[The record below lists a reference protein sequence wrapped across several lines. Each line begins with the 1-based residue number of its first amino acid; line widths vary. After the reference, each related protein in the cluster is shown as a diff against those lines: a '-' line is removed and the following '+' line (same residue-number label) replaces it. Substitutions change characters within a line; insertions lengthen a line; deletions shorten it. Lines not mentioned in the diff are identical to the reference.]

1 MREGGD
7 SLGGRPLAV
16 VPQRTVALFSGLV
29 KIGSDGIANVP
40 LEIPDFNGELRLMA
54 VAMTADKLGA
64 ADRPLTV
71 RDPVV
76 ADIVLPRFL
85 APGDHADAALNMNN
99 VEGAPGTYTA
109 TVTTSGPVGLDAGA
123 PQDVVTRQLAKGQRV
138 LVPVVLVAKG
148 MGIAT
153 ISLKL
158 TGPKGFSVSRA
169 WPIEV
174 RAPQMDVSQRSGRGA
189 QAGREPTP
197 PANRWSLASCR
208 RPLWSRSMSRPA
220 HGYSDVPGLLRWLD
234 KYPYGCIEQTTSAA
248 MPLLYFNDLA
258 GMAGLPQ
265 DKKLHTRIQNAA
277 DNVLDMQNY
286 AGDFGMWGPGSSADP
301 WISVFALDFLEQ
313 AKAKGYVVADEPL
326 RRGVNWLT
334 SDRFVGRLQRCGAR
348 LCVLCAGARRP
359 GEPVGS
365 ALLQR
370 HPRTRLEHL
379 DRRRAHGRRRRRS
392 RRSQPRRLC
401 LRPRPRNRA
410 GGPSRPLPDRQF
422 RLAGA
427 RSGGHHGAGDPG
439 RRAADRAGVD
449 EPHLDHGHAPQRHD
463 HPGQGLD
470 AARRL

>member
-1 MREGGD
+1 MRDDYGRLIKAEKGPIGALREGGD

-29 KIGSDGIANVP
+29 KIGSDGVANVP

-109 TVTTSGPVGLDAGA
+109 TVTASGPVGLDAGA

-174 RAPQMDVSQRSGRGA
+174 RAPQMDVSRDQVAILKPGETYT
-189 QAGREPTP
+189 AGK
-197 PANRWSLASCR
+197 SLIDGIVPSTAVVALNVSAS
-208 RPLWSRSMSRPA
+208 

-248 MPLLYFNDLA
+248 MPLLYFNDMA
-258 GMAGLPQ
+258 GMAGLPK
-265 DKKLHTRIQNAA
+265 DEKLHTRIQNAA

-326 RRGVNWLT
+326 RRGV
-334 SDRFVGRLQRCGAR
+334 
-348 LCVLCAGARRP
+348 LCAGARRP
-359 GEPVGS
+359 GESVGS

-449 EPHLDHGHAPQRHD
+449 EPHLDHGHAAQRHH

-470 AARRL
+470 AAGRL